1 MTDPNTPQP
10 FKNDADYLDL
20 VFELLTLR
28 ARRIGARR
36 RLQEPPRLPG
46 FDHRTV
52 GQRETVED
60 EEVRR
65 VRERLLASEKDTQ
78 EHLDARVRAH
88 RADSSR
94 APLGIDV
101 ITEEAGL
108 TEDERTV
115 LLAITAL
122 AVSGEIGERI
132 TEGLGAG
139 PFSRF
144 EVESAI
150 LLLDPKCVADWLKY
164 RRYFHRSAP
173 LLKHKLVVVE
183 YPSIHAGD
191 ILQASVEVTSR
202 AFSVITGTPLEDEG
216 HEDPDDNT
224 DADRR

>member
-1 MTDPNTPQP
+1 MTDTNTPQP
-10 FKNDADYLDL
+10 FTSDADYLDQ

-36 RLQEPPRLPG
+36 RLEEAPRLPG

-60 EEVRR
+60 EEVSR
-65 VRERLLASEKDTQ
+65 VRESLLASEKDRQ
-78 EHLDARVRAH
+78 EHLDARIRAH
-88 RADSSR
+88 RADSSKD
-94 APLGIDV
+94 PLGIDV

-150 LLLDPKCVADWLKY
+150 LLLDPKCTADWLKY

-173 LLKHKLVVVE
+173 LVKHELVVVE

-191 ILQASVEVTSR
+191 LLQASVEITCR
-202 AFSVITGTPLEDEG
+202 AFGRITGTPLD
-216 HEDPDDNT
+216 EDPEGPDTPSDG
-224 DADRR
+224 R

>member
-1 MTDPNTPQP
+1 MTDTNNPPP
-10 FKNDADYLDL
+10 FDSDADYLDQ

-36 RLQEPPRLPG
+36 RLEEAPRLPG

-52 GQRETVED
+52 GQRESVED
-60 EEVRR
+60 GEVRR
-65 VRERLLASEKDTQ
+65 VRESLLASEKDCQ
-78 EHLDARVRAH
+78 DRLDARVRAH
-88 RADSSR
+88 RADSSKE
-94 APLGIDV
+94 PLGIDV
-101 ITEEAGL
+101 ITQGAGL
-108 TEDERTV
+108 TDDERMV

-150 LLLDPKCVADWLKY
+150 LLLDPKCVADWLKA

-173 LLKHKLVVVE
+173 LVKHELVVVE

-191 ILQASVEVTSR
+191 LLQASVEVTGK
-202 AFSVITGTPLEDEG
+202 AFAVVTGTLLEDD
-216 HEDPDDNT
+216 DPESPDT
-224 DADRR
+224 ADSRR

>member
-1 MTDPNTPQP
+1 MIDTPQP
-10 FKNDADYLDL
+10 FTDDADYLDL
-20 VFELLTLR
+20 AFELLTLR

-36 RLQEPPRLPG
+36 RLEEAPRLPG

-52 GQRETVED
+52 GQRESVED

-65 VRERLLASEKDTQ
+65 VRESLLDTEKDCQ
-78 EHLDARVRAH
+78 DRLDARVRAH
-88 RADSSR
+88 RADSSKE
-94 APLGIDV
+94 PLGIDV
-101 ITEEAGL
+101 ITQGAGL
-108 TEDERTV
+108 TDDERMV

-150 LLLDPKCVADWLKY
+150 LLLDPKCVADWLKA

-173 LLKHKLVVVE
+173 LVKHELVVVE
-183 YPSIHAGD
+183 YPSVHAGD
-191 ILQASVEVTSR
+191 LLQASVEVTCR
-202 AFSVITGTPLEDEG
+202 AFAVVTGTPLEDD
-216 HEDPDDNT
+216 DPDT
-224 DADRR
+224 ADSRR

>member
-1 MTDPNTPQP
+1 MTESTTPKP
-10 FKNDADYLDL
+10 FENDADYLDL
-20 VFELLTLR
+20 VFELFTLR

-36 RLQEPPRLPG
+36 RLEQDSHRLPG
-46 FDHRTV
+46 YEHRTV

-65 VRERLLASEKDTQ
+65 VRDSLLDTEKDCRDR
-78 EHLDARVRAH
+78 LDARVRAH
-88 RADSSR
+88 RADSSKE
-94 APLGIDV
+94 PLGIDV
-101 ITEEAGL
+101 ITQEAGL
-108 TEDERTV
+108 TDDERMV

-122 AVSGEIGERI
+122 AVSGEIGEQI

-150 LLLDPKCVADWLKY
+150 LLLDPKCVADWLKH

-173 LLKHKLVVVE
+173 LLKHELVVVE

-191 ILQASVEVTSR
+191 LLQASVEVTGK
-202 AFSVITGTPLEDEG
+202 AFAVVTGTLLEDDTEG
-216 HEDPDDNT
+216 PDTSN
-224 DADRR
+224 DRR